1 MTERE
6 AMIRYLREYADLA
19 PFERSCRR
27 RERVLVPIVVG
38 CALFNIFAGALGG
51 WGWLDLANYGVAC
64 WFALSARWW
73 VLMGIARRQNWS
85 ILSYFAAEAERRLSS
100 E

>member
-1 MTERE
+1 MRD
-6 AMIRYLREYADLA
+6 YLREFAELA

-38 CALFNIFAGALGG
+38 CALLNIYVGALGG
-51 WGWLDLANYGVAC
+51 FRWLDLVNYGIAV

-73 VLMGIARRQNWS
+73 VLMGLARRQHWS
-85 ILSYFAAEAERRLSS
+85 MLSYFARVAERRLSD